1 MRKLAL
7 LAATLV
13 AVVAASPASSHNAG
27 HVFLP
32 DGTCLNVGSFKDAPL
47 VGQGAPQDALGE
59 LDLIADPKN
68 GVDTS
73 DQYGARYAADQGNTP
88 ILPSGCP

>member
-13 AVVAASPASSHNAG
+13 AAVAASSASAHNAG
-27 HVFLP
+27 HIFLP

-59 LDLIADPKN
+59 LDLIYDPKN
-68 GVDTS
+68 GLDTS

-88 ILPSGCP
+88 TLPGGCP

>member
-13 AVVAASPASSHNAG
+13 ATFAASPASAHNAG
-27 HVFLP
+27 HVILR

-47 VGQGAPQDALGE
+47 VGQGAPQDALHE
-59 LDLIADPKN
+59 LDLISDPKN

-73 DQYGARYAADQGNTP
+73 DQYGARYAADQGGTP
-88 ILPSGCP
+88 ILPGGCL